1 MACRRTLSRGEKADY
16 IKAVKC
22 LQSHPAVDPVMPQAR
37 TRRRIRW
44 LDSRLGLE
52 ALDGPDIFRL
62 LSGIHVSPEA
72 PRQYSITR
80 GILGEPTILS

>member
-1 MACRRTLSRGEKADY
+1 MNVVGLLHVVRLKLVES
-16 IKAVKC
+16 
-22 LQSHPAVDPVMPQAR
+22 R

-44 LDSRLGLE
+44 LDSRLCLE
-52 ALDGPDIFRL
+52 ALDGADIFRL